1 VLAVLVAKAALE
13 ALVFEFALEV
23 QVAVEVVELATAAA
37 AGGMWLVMAV
47 VAAAALHD
55 TSMEMAASEIVG
67 CKAMVED
74 L

>member
-13 ALVFEFALEV
+13 ALVFEVALEV

-47 VAAAALHD
+47 VAAAALRD
-55 TSMEMAASEIVG
+55 TTMEMAASEIVG
-67 CKAMVED
+67 CKVMAED